1 MMVALTMRAPLRKW
15 IGQTAMAGLLALGL
29 SACVDA
35 KLEVALIGDS
45 TAKATLLQEMRPDS
59 FSAVSFADTLA
70 EAKWQA
76 QVKAVGDATLA
87 KSEAEAAGKDGSA
100 IVIPPQPPFY
110 RPLAALFCSTGGL
123 LKRVDGGASC
133 IEVSQ
138 GGFDE
143 IALGALQQQLSF
155 TPQGDG
161 LVRIALS
168 TQQLLDLV
176 HPDLA
181 LDPEIEQSIPALFAN
196 RKITLRFSGAEVTE
210 SNMTVAKD
218 ALSASQDIPIL
229 GLIDGSASLPEEFY
243 AVVRAP

>member
-1 MMVALTMRAPLRKW
+1 
-15 IGQTAMAGLLALGL
+15 MAVLLALGL

-35 KLEVALIGDS
+35 KLEVALTGDG

-59 FSAVSFADTLA
+59 FTAVTLADTLA
-70 EAKWQA
+70 NAKWQA
-76 QVKAVGDATLA
+76 KVKAVGDATLA
-87 KSEAEAAGKDGSA
+87 KFEAEAAGKDSSD
-100 IVIPPQPPFY
+100 IVVPPLPPFH
-110 RPLAALFCSTGGL
+110 RPLAARFCSTGGL

-155 TPQGDG
+155 TPQGEG
-161 LVRIALS
+161 LVRIALP

-176 HPDLA
+176 HPNMA
-181 LDPEIEQSIPALFAN
+181 LDPEIEQSIPAMFAN
-196 RKITLRFSGAEVTE
+196 RKITIGFSGAEVTE
-210 SNMTVAKD
+210 SNMTIAKD
-218 ALSASQDIPIL
+218 ALSASQEISIL
-229 GLIDGSASLPEEFY
+229 GLIDGTAELPDEYY